1 MGFQELHLIPVG
13 SVHGRFQPFHNEHLE
28 YVLAAKKRCGY
39 LWIGITKHDITSADL
54 NLLGAHRELPQNNPL
69 TFFERVEM
77 IRDSLLNASIPAA
90 EFSFTPFPIEMPA
103 HLSNFLPHAI
113 PCFTTICEEWNRR
126 KIKVLRDLGYSV
138 EVLWER
144 ESKAITGSIIR
155 KHLIDGSAEWR
166 SMVPPAVADA
176 LDRLN
181 LVARLRALQMATPN
195 TAE

>member
-1 MGFQELHLIPVG
+1 MGFQELYLIPVG

-28 YVLAAKKRCGY
+28 YVLAAKKRCGF

-77 IRDSLLNASIPAA
+77 IREALLDAQVSPG

-103 HLSNFLPHAI
+103 HLPNFLPNVI

-126 KIKVLRDLGYSV
+126 KIKVLMDLGYSV

-155 KHLIDGSAEWR
+155 GHLVEGSSDWR
-166 SMVPPAVADA
+166 SMVPPATAKA
-176 LDRLN
+176 IDRLD
-181 LVARLRALQMATPN
+181 LGARLRALQVAVRKP
-195 TAE
+195 